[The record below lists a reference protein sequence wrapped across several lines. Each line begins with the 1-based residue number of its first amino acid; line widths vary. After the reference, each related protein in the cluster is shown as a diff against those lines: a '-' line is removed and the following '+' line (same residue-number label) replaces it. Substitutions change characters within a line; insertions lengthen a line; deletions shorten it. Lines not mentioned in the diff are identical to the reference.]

1 VTSVPERD
9 VPERDDVVDRPSV
22 TGPATNP
29 GERWREVARR
39 GFGPGYARSYAVR
52 FAILEARGEEV
63 HGEAQYVAG
72 LLEPGSRVLDA
83 GCGTGRVGAHLA
95 DLGFDVVG
103 VDVDESMVE
112 VARELRPDVAWI
124 VSDLA
129 TFDLRGSLFDAA
141 VLAGNVVPFLEPE
154 ALRDMAAR
162 LAAHLA
168 PGGVVVTGF
177 GLDSA
182 NLPPGAPV
190 VPLPAYDGAM
200 ESAGFALVTRLGG
213 WDGRPYVADGY
224 AVSVHRTVGAE
235 THGS

>member
-52 FAILEARGEEV
+52 FAILEARGEE
-63 HGEAQYVAG
+63 
-72 LLEPGSRVLDA
+72 
-83 GCGTGRVGAHLA
+83 
-95 DLGFDVVG
+95 